1 VWYILIKK
9 VKAEGI
15 RMVIMFL
22 YSSAAHMHKLLF
34 RYLWK
39 VLK

>member
-1 VWYILIKK
+1 
-9 VKAEGI
+9 
-15 RMVIMFL
+15 MVIMFL